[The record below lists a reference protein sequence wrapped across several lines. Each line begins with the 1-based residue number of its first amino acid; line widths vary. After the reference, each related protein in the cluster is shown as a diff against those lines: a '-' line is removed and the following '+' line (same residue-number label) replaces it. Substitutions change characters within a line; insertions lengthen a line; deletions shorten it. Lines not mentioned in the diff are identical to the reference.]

1 MTGQRAGETVRLTAA
16 EAIVRYILAQRTVID
31 DTGETGTGHD
41 EPLVAGVFA
50 IFGHGNVTCL
60 GPALHDAGDALPT
73 WRGQNEQ
80 GMALA
85 AIGYAKAM
93 RRRQF
98 MAVTTSIGPGAL
110 NLVTAAGVAM
120 VNRLPVLMLVGDT
133 FQSRFPDPVLQ
144 QIEHFGDP
152 SLTAN
157 DALRPVARYWD
168 RITRP
173 EQVITSLPQA
183 FATMLDPATCGPA
196 VLALPQDVQGEAY
209 DYPVELFS
217 PTVRRVPRPRPDDGE
232 VAMAVAALRGAERPL
247 LIAGGGVHYSLAEA
261 ELTAF
266 AVRHG
271 IPVVET
277 VAGKSTLTSDHPLY
291 AGPIG
296 VIGNSGANGLAA
308 VADVIVAVGTRLG
321 DFTTGSWSV
330 FGERPL
336 TLIGVNTARFD
347 AGKHR
352 ALPVV
357 GDAAVSL
364 AALSAGLGEWS
375 APPSWTARATAA
387 AAELWT
393 YLDELVAGPDRGAA
407 APGDAHPGGAGS
419 RAAEPGDAEPGDAER
434 GDNGPLT
441 YAQVVAAV
449 NRVATPDD
457 YALTASGGFPG
468 ELNNGWRSQAVA
480 TFDCEYGFSCMGY
493 ELSGG
498 WGAAMARARLAPRGR
513 VLVFVG
519 DGSYLMLNSDLYSSV
534 LTGHPMIVVLCDNGG
549 YAVID
554 RLQRGQGG
562 EPFNN
567 MLSDVRRGGELVE
580 VDFAAHARAL
590 GCDAFEVATVAEL
603 KQAVADA
610 RSAVRTT
617 VIVVRTDPY
626 AWTEGGAWW
635 EVGVPEVSPHETI
648 RAARRELEVAK
659 AKQRRGV

>member
-1 MTGQRAGETVRLTAA
+1 MSERSEQRTGTVRLTTA
-16 EAIVRYILAQRTVID
+16 EAIVRYLIAQRTVLD
-31 DTGETGTGHD
+31 DGTD
-41 EPLVAGVFA
+41 EPLVAGVMA

-85 AIGYAKAM
+85 AIAYAKAL

-120 VNRLPVLMLVGDT
+120 ANRLPVLMLVGDT

-144 QIEHFGDP
+144 QLEHFGDP
-152 SLTAN
+152 SITAN

-173 EQVITSLPQA
+173 EQVISSLPQA
-183 FATMLDPATCGPA
+183 IATLLDPATCGPA
-196 VLALPQDVQGEAY
+196 VLALPQDVQAEAY
-209 DYPVELFS
+209 DYPVELFV
-217 PTVRRVPRPRPDDGE
+217 PERRRVSRPRPDAAE
-232 VAMAVAALRGAERPL
+232 VADAVAALRGAARPL

-261 ELTAF
+261 SLASF
-266 AVRHG
+266 AERHG

-277 VAGKSTLTSDHPLY
+277 VAGKSTLTADHPRY

-296 VIGNSGANGLAA
+296 VIGNTGANALAA
-308 VADVIVAVGTRLG
+308 EADVIVAVGTRLG

-330 FGERPL
+330 FGDRPL
-336 TLIGVNTARFD
+336 TIVGVNAARFD

-357 GDAAVSL
+357 GDAAESL
-364 AALSAGLGEWS
+364 AALTAGLGDWT
-375 APPSWTARATAA
+375 APPSWTSRATSAA
-387 AAELWT
+387 DELWR
-393 YLDELVAGPDRGAA
+393 YLAVLD
-407 APGDAHPGGAGS
+407 AGS
-419 RAAEPGDAEPGDAER
+419 DAVSDPGPSAASAGGLP
-434 GDNGPLT
+434 T

-498 WGAAMARARLAPRGR
+498 WGAAMARARLAPEGR
-513 VLVFVG
+513 VVVFVG

-534 LTGHPMIVVLCDNGG
+534 LSGHPMVVVLCDNGG

-554 RLQRGQGG
+554 RLQRNQGG
-562 EPFNN
+562 APFNN
-567 MLSDVRRGGELVE
+567 MLVDVRRGGELVE
-580 VDFAAHARAL
+580 VDFAVHARSL
-590 GCDAFEVATVAEL
+590 GCDAVTAATIAEL
-603 KQAVADA
+603 ERAVVAA
-610 RSAVRTT
+610 RTAERTT

-635 EVGVPEVSPHETI
+635 EVGVPEVSAHDSI
-648 RAARRELEVAK
+648 RAARRALDEGK
-659 AKQRRGV
+659 AAQRRGV